1 MAKKN
6 EKTSAN
12 YQVVISETSKELS
25 AKERIAIKD
34 TSDAIKLDTVCEDG
48 AVIFTPAAYAIL
60 SVHNEKSDNIDYEN
74 YVIIDS
80 ENNKYVTSSQSFFDS
95 FKNIWDE
102 MVGEDEDWQLKCYK
116 LDSKN
121 YTGKKFL
128 TCSIV

>member
-6 EKTSAN
+6 TEVSAN
-12 YQVVISETSKELS
+12 YNVTIKETSKELS

-34 TSDAIKLDTVCEDG
+34 TSDAIKLDIACEGDTVT
-48 AVIFTPAAYAIL
+48 FTPIAYAIL
-60 SVHNEKSDNIDYEN
+60 SVHNEKSDNVDYEN
-74 YVIIDS
+74 YVITDS
-80 ENNKYVTSSQSFFDS
+80 DNNKYVTGSNSFFSS

-102 MVGEDEDWQLKCYK
+102 MENETEEWALKCYK

-121 YTGKKFL
+121 YNGKQFL

>member
-6 EKTSAN
+6 TEVSAN
-12 YQVVISETSKELS
+12 YNVTIKETSKELS

-34 TSDAIKLDTVCEDG
+34 TSDAIKLDIACEGDS
-48 AVIFTPAAYAIL
+48 VTFTPIAYAIL
-60 SVHNEKSDNIDYEN
+60 SVHNEKSDNVDYEN
-74 YVIIDS
+74 YVITDS
-80 ENNKYVTSSQSFFDS
+80 DNNKYVTGSNSFFSS

-102 MVGEDEDWQLKCYK
+102 MENETEEWALKCYK

-121 YTGKKFL
+121 YNGKQFL

>member
-48 AVIFTPAAYAIL
+48 AVIFTPSAYAIL